1 MDRQS
6 NVQPMRILLA
16 IDGSEHAYAAL
27 ELIRDLPIPTGSE
40 ITIAAVLIPRD
51 AANHAGLQAVLDQ
64 SQSKLKR
71 EDLEVKTELL
81 VGYPGEMLSEFAERY
96 QPDLITL
103 GAKGL
108 RAALGIL
115 LGGVA
120 QQMVEYA
127 KCPVLIVRAPYR
139 GIKRLLFV
147 TDGSE
152 HSQHALNYLSQF
164 PLPKDVEV
172 CVMHVLP
179 PLYTPEMIV
188 RSWPIGTE
196 VLPPISSQEAE
207 EITSKQA
214 EAEETRGKILL
225 KQSLDVLKQVGIE
238 ATSEL
243 RRGDAASEIIEY
255 VKTQEI
261 DLIVAGSRGLSRIK
275 GLLLGSVSRKLLH
288 YSNTSVLIV
297 KELPKTKDKD

>member
-6 NVQPMRILLA
+6 SYKPMRILLA
-16 IDGSEHAYAAL
+16 IDGSEHAYAAVEFIR
-27 ELIRDLPIPTGSE
+27 ELPLPTGSE
-40 ITIAAVLIPRD
+40 ISVTAVLIPRD

-64 SQSKLKR
+64 SQAMLKK
-71 EDLEVKTELL
+71 DGVEVKTELL
-81 VGYPGEMLSEFAERY
+81 VGYPSEMLSEFADQY
-96 QPDLITL
+96 QPDLIAL

-108 RAALGIL
+108 RATLGIL

-127 KCPVLIVRAPYR
+127 HCPVLVVRAPYR
-139 GIKRLLFV
+139 GIKRILFV

-152 HSQHALNYLSQF
+152 YSQRALKYLTQF
-164 PLPKDVEV
+164 PIPKEAEV
-172 CVMHVLP
+172 HVMHVLP
-179 PLYTPEMIV
+179 PLYTSEMIV

-214 EAEETRGKILL
+214 EAEEAQGKTLL
-225 KQSLDVLKQVGIE
+225 KQSLETLQQHGIE
-238 ATSEL
+238 ASSVL
-243 RRGDAASEIIEY
+243 RRGDAATEIIEY
-255 VKTQEI
+255 AKTQDI
-261 DLIVAGSRGLSRIK
+261 HLIIAGSRGLSRIK
-275 GLLLGSVSRKLLH
+275 SWLLGSVSRKLLH

-297 KELPKTKDKD
+297 KTGHEP